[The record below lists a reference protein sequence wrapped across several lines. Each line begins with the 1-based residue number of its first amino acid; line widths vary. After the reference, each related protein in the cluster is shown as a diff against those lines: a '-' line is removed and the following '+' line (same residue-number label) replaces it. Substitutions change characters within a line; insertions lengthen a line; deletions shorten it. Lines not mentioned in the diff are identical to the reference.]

1 MATEKFWDKYAPIY
15 DMIMRKESKNNE
27 LFTYINQ
34 YLNKDNILLDAAC
47 GTGLFTINLSK
58 NVKEVYSFDYSEE
71 MIKITQKKIQKLHLN
86 NIHTSVQDI
95 TNLNYEDNKFN
106 IVIAANIIHLFNK
119 PEKALKKLQRVTK
132 DNGIIILPTY
142 TIGKNFDKIKIKFM
156 KIFGFSSN
164 EWTPDEYISILENI
178 DLNIIDYKTLE
189 SGQTTCI
196 VIIKNKKQIS

>member
-119 PEKALKKLQRVTK
+119 PEKALKELQRVTK

-178 DLNIIDYKTLE
+178 DLNIIDYKILE

-196 VIIKNKKQIS
+196 AIIKNKKQIS